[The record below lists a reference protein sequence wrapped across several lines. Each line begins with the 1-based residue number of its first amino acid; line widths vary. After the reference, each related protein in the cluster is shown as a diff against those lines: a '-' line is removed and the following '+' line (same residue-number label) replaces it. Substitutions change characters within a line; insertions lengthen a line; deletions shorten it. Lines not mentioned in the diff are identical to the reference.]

1 MFEISEAD
9 WKIFKSIRE
18 KAMETYCERCLAE
31 YREIIDGDES
41 AHNRYLLM
49 YRIVANFDKKMN
61 LIFQNLSRSKA
72 ILELMAIRGEKLADE
87 NLVSKLSPELQEHTH
102 PKNTKWT

>member
-1 MFEISEAD
+1 MSDITEAD

-18 KAMETYCERCLAE
+18 KAIETYCQRCLAE
-31 YREIIDGDES
+31 YQEIIDRNES

-49 YRIVANFDKKMN
+49 YRIVENLDKQME

-72 ILELMAIRGEKLADE
+72 ILELIAIRGEGLADE
-87 NLVSKLSPELQEHTH
+87 ALVSKLSPELQERTD
-102 PKNTKWT
+102 PEKRKW